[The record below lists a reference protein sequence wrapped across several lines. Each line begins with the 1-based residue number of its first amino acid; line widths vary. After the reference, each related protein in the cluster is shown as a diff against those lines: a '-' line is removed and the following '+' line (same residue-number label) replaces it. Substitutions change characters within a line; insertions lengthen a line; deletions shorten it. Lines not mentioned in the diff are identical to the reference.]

1 MKLKKLFAGVVAV
14 AMMATMSF
22 PAFAA
27 RPTPTRPTPN
37 VGANGLVTIT
47 KNYKVVGSEDK
58 KAPAETFNFTVT
70 PGATIHTE
78 TGDVEK
84 TVEKSEATTIP
95 AMAANSDK
103 KTVEFTT
110 ALTADGTGT
119 FTVDVAN
126 LNITKPGIYY
136 YTVTETAGNTA
147 GVDYAADPMIMV
159 ITAGYADDDENST
172 LSYWVGLH
180 DSKVFNDKNKPFE
193 NTYTAGSLN
202 VTKKVTGS
210 LGNKDKKFNIDVT
223 FTAPAGKTVNSTI
236 TYVNNG
242 EKTIAPAAWKLN
254 TTTNKYE
261 ATVTV
266 ELAHKESVQFNN
278 IPKDVTYIV
287 EEQDYSREEYTATY
301 EEDSKSGTIANNVKS
316 TTITNKRGDDT
327 IDTGVILDNAPYILM
342 LTVVAAGAMTL
353 VIKKRREEE

>member
-1 MKLKKLFAGVVAV
+1 MKLKKLFAGVVAA
-14 AMMATMSF
+14 AMIATMSF

-27 RPTPTRPTPN
+27 RPTPN

-47 KNYKVVGSEDK
+47 KNYKVVGSEEK

-70 PGATIHTE
+70 PGATVN
-78 TGDVEK
+78 GAEK

-136 YTVTETAGNTA
+136 YTVTETPSNTA

-159 ITAGYADDDENST
+159 ITAGYADDGEDST

-180 DSKVFNDKNKPFE
+180 DSKEFNNKNKPFE
-193 NTYTAGSLN
+193 NTYTAGSLK

-266 ELAHKESVQFNN
+266 ELAHKEFVQFNN

-301 EEDSKSGTIANNVKS
+301 EDSKSGTIANDVKS
-316 TTITNKRGDDT
+316 TTITNQRGDDT

-342 LTVVAAGAMTL
+342 LAVVAGGAMTL

>member
-1 MKLKKLFAGVVAV
+1 MKLKKLFAGVVAA
-14 AMMATMSF
+14 AMIATMSF
-22 PAFAA
+22 PAFA
-27 RPTPTRPTPN
+27 TRPTPN
-37 VGANGLVTIT
+37 VGSDGLVTIT
-47 KNYKVVGSEDK
+47 KKYTVTGSEEK
-58 KAPAETFNFTVT
+58 KAPAETFTFTVT
-70 PGATIHTE
+70 PGAKVN
-78 TGDVEK
+78 GAEK

-95 AMAANSDK
+95 TMAANSNE
-103 KTVEFTT
+103 KTVEFT
-110 ALTADGTGT
+110 ALTEDGTGT

-126 LNITKPGIYY
+126 LNITKPGMYY
-136 YTVTETAGNTA
+136 YTVTETPSNTA
-147 GVDYAADPMIMV
+147 GVDYAAKSMIMV
-159 ITAGYADDDENST
+159 ITAGYADDGEDSS
-172 LSYWVGLH
+172 LSYWAALH
-180 DSKVFNDKNKPFE
+180 DSTNYNDKNSKFE
-193 NTYTAGSLN
+193 NTYTAGSLK

-210 LGNKDKKFNIDVT
+210 LGDKDKKFNVDVT

-342 LTVVAAGAMTL
+342 LAVVAGAAMTL

>member
-1 MKLKKLFAGVVAV
+1 MKLKKLFAGVVAA
-14 AMMATMSF
+14 AMIATMSF

-27 RPTPTRPTPN
+27 RPTPN

-47 KNYKVVGSEDK
+47 KNYKVVGSEEK

-70 PGATIHTE
+70 PGATVNGT
-78 TGDVEK
+78 EK

-95 AMAANSDK
+95 VMAANSDE
-103 KTVEFTT
+103 KTVAFT
-110 ALTADGTGT
+110 ALTEDGTGT

-136 YTVTETAGNTA
+136 YTVTETPSNTA

-159 ITAGYADDDENST
+159 ITAGYADDGEDST

-180 DSKVFNDKNKPFE
+180 DSKEFNNKNKPFE
-193 NTYTAGSLN
+193 NTYTAGSLK

-223 FTAPAGKTVNSTI
+223 FTAPAGKTVKSTI

-242 EKTIAPAAWKLN
+242 EKAIAPAAWTLN
-254 TTTNKYE
+254 TTTNQYE

-266 ELAHKESVQFNN
+266 ELAHKGFVQFNN

-287 EEQDYSREEYTATY
+287 EEQDYSSEEYTATY
-301 EEDSKSGTIANNVKS
+301 EDSKSGMIANDVKS
-316 TTITNKRGDDT
+316 TIITNQRGDDT
-327 IDTGVILDNAPYILM
+327 IDTGVILDNAPYMLM
-342 LTVVAAGAMTL
+342 LAVVAGAAMTL

>member
-1 MKLKKLFAGVVAV
+1 MKLKKLFAGVVAA
-14 AMMATMSF
+14 AMIATMSF

-27 RPTPTRPTPN
+27 RPTPN

-47 KNYKVVGSEDK
+47 KNYKVVGSEEK

-70 PGATIHTE
+70 PGATVN
-78 TGDVEK
+78 GAEK

-95 AMAANSDK
+95 AMAANSDE
-103 KTVEFTT
+103 KTVAFTT
-110 ALTADGTGT
+110 LTEDGTGT

-136 YTVTETAGNTA
+136 YTVTETPSNTA

-159 ITAGYADDDENST
+159 ITAGYADDGEDST

-180 DSKVFNDKNKPFE
+180 DSKEFNNKNKPFE
-193 NTYTAGSLN
+193 NTYTAGSLK

-223 FTAPAGKTVNSTI
+223 FTAPAGKTVKSTI

-242 EKTIAPAAWKLN
+242 EKSIAPAAWTLN
-254 TTTNKYE
+254 TTTNQYE

-266 ELAHKESVQFNN
+266 ELAHKGFVQFNN

-301 EEDSKSGTIANNVKS
+301 EDSKSGTIANDVKS
-316 TTITNKRGDDT
+316 TTITNQRGDDT
-327 IDTGVILDNAPYILM
+327 IDTGVILDNAPYMLM
-342 LTVVAAGAMTL
+342 LAVVAGGAMTL

>member
-1 MKLKKLFAGVVAV
+1 MKLKKLFAGVIAA
-14 AMMATMSF
+14 AMIATMSF

-27 RPTPTRPTPN
+27 RSIPN

-47 KNYKVVGSEDK
+47 KNYKVVGSEGK
-58 KAPAETFNFTVT
+58 KAPAEIFNFIVT
-70 PGATIHTE
+70 PGATVN
-78 TGDVEK
+78 GVKK
-84 TVEKSEATTIP
+84 TVEKSEAITIP
-95 AMAANSDK
+95 AMAANSDE
-103 KTVEFTT
+103 KTVAFT
-110 ALTADGTGT
+110 ALTEGGTGT

-136 YTVTETAGNTA
+136 YTVTETPSNTA

-159 ITAGYADDDENST
+159 ITAGYADDDEDST

-180 DSKVFNDKNKPFE
+180 GSKEFNNKNKPFE
-193 NTYTAGSLN
+193 NTYTAGSLK

-223 FTAPAGKTVNSTI
+223 FTAPAGKTVKSTI

-242 EKTIAPAAWKLN
+242 EMSIAPAAWTLN
-254 TTTNKYE
+254 TTTNQYE

-266 ELAHKESVQFNN
+266 ELAHKGFVQFNN

-287 EEQDYSREEYTATY
+287 EEQDYSHEEYTATY
-301 EEDSKSGTIANNVKS
+301 EDSKSGTIADDVKS
-316 TTITNKRGDDT
+316 TTITNQRGDDT
-327 IDTGVILDNAPYILM
+327 IDTGVILDNAPYMLM
-342 LTVVAAGAMTL
+342 LAVVAGGAMTL

>member
-1 MKLKKLFAGVVAV
+1 MKLKKLFAGVVAA
-14 AMMATMSF
+14 AMIATMSF

-27 RPTPTRPTPN
+27 RPTPN

-47 KNYKVVGSEDK
+47 KNYKVVGSEEK

-70 PGATIHTE
+70 PGATVN
-78 TGDVEK
+78 GAEK

-110 ALTADGTGT
+110 ALTEDGTGT

-136 YTVTETAGNTA
+136 YTVTETPSNTA

-159 ITAGYADDDENST
+159 ITAGYADDGEDST

-180 DSKVFNDKNKPFE
+180 DSKEFNNKNKPFE
-193 NTYTAGSLN
+193 NTYTAGSLK

-223 FTAPAGKTVNSTI
+223 FTAPAGKTVKSTI

-242 EKTIAPAAWKLN
+242 EKSIAPAAWTLN
-254 TTTNKYE
+254 TTTNQYE

-266 ELAHKESVQFNN
+266 ELAHKGFVQFNN

-301 EEDSKSGTIANNVKS
+301 EDSKSGTIANDVKS
-316 TTITNKRGDDT
+316 TTITNQRGDDT
-327 IDTGVILDNAPYILM
+327 IDTGVILDNAPYMLM
-342 LTVVAAGAMTL
+342 LAVVAAGAMTL

>member
-1 MKLKKLFAGVVAV
+1 MKLKKLFAGVVAA
-14 AMMATMSF
+14 AMIATMSF

-27 RPTPTRPTPN
+27 RPTPN

-47 KNYKVVGSEDK
+47 KNYKVVGSEEK

-70 PGATIHTE
+70 PGATVN
-78 TGDVEK
+78 GAEK

-95 AMAANSDK
+95 AMAANSDE
-103 KTVEFTT
+103 KTVAFT
-110 ALTADGTGT
+110 ALTEDRTGT

-136 YTVTETAGNTA
+136 YTVTETPSNTA

-159 ITAGYADDDENST
+159 ITAGYADDGEDST

-180 DSKVFNDKNKPFE
+180 DSKEFNNKNKPFE
-193 NTYTAGSLN
+193 NTYTAGSLK

-223 FTAPAGKTVNSTI
+223 FTAPAGKTVKSTI

-242 EKTIAPAAWKLN
+242 EKSIAPAAWTLN
-254 TTTNKYE
+254 TTTNQYE

-266 ELAHKESVQFNN
+266 ELAHKGFVQFNN

-301 EEDSKSGTIANNVKS
+301 EDSKSGTIANDVKS
-316 TTITNKRGDDT
+316 TTITNQRGDDT
-327 IDTGVILDNAPYILM
+327 IDTGVILDNAPYMLM
-342 LTVVAAGAMTL
+342 LAVVAAGAVFM

>member
-1 MKLKKLFAGVVAV
+1 MKLKKLFAGVVAA
-14 AMMATMSF
+14 AMIATMSF

-27 RPTPTRPTPN
+27 RPTPN
-37 VGANGLVTIT
+37 VGADGLVTIT
-47 KNYKVVGSEDK
+47 KNYKVVGSEEK

-70 PGATIHTE
+70 PGATVN
-78 TGDVEK
+78 GAEK

-95 AMAANSDK
+95 AMAANSNE
-103 KTVEFTT
+103 KTVAFTT

-136 YTVTETAGNTA
+136 YTVTETASNTA
-147 GVDYAADPMIMV
+147 GVDYAANPMIMV
-159 ITAGYADDDENST
+159 ITAGYADDGEDST

-210 LGNKDKKFNIDVT
+210 LGNKDKEFKIDVT
-223 FTAPAGKTVNSTI
+223 FTAPAGKTVKSTI
-236 TYVNNG
+236 TYVNDG
-242 EKTIAPAAWKLN
+242 EKSIAPDAWKLN
-254 TTTNKYE
+254 TTTNQYE
-261 ATVTV
+261 AKVTV

-301 EEDSKSGTIANNVKS
+301 EDNKSGTIANDVKS
-316 TTITNKRGDDT
+316 TTITNQRGDDT
-327 IDTGVILDNAPYILM
+327 IDTGVILDNAPYMLM
-342 LTVVAAGAMTL
+342 LAVVAGGAMTL

>member
-1 MKLKKLFAGVVAV
+1 MKLKKLFAGVVAA
-14 AMMATMSF
+14 AMIATMSF
-22 PAFAA
+22 PAFA
-27 RPTPTRPTPN
+27 TRPTPN

-47 KNYKVVGSEDK
+47 KNYKVVGSEEK

-70 PGATIHTE
+70 PGATVN
-78 TGDVEK
+78 GAEK

-126 LNITKPGIYY
+126 LNIKKPGIYY

-180 DSKVFNDKNKPFE
+180 DSTNYNDKNSKFE
-193 NTYTAGSLN
+193 NTYTAGSLK

-210 LGNKDKKFNIDVT
+210 LGDKDKKFNVDVT
-223 FTAPAGKTVNSTI
+223 FTAPAGKTVKSTI

-242 EKTIAPAAWKLN
+242 ENTIAPAAWTLN
-254 TTTNKYE
+254 ENTNRYE

-266 ELAHKESVQFNN
+266 ELAHKGSVQFNN

-287 EEQDYSREEYTATY
+287 AEQDYSGQEYTAKY
-301 EEDSKSGTIANNVKS
+301 DGSESGTIANDVKS
-316 TTITNKRGDDT
+316 TTITNNKGDDN
-327 IDTGVILDNAPYILM
+327 IDTGVILDNAPYMLM
-342 LTVVAAGAMTL
+342 LAVVAGAAMTL

>member
-1 MKLKKLFAGVVAV
+1 MKLKKLFAGVVAA
-14 AMMATMSF
+14 AMIATMSF

-27 RPTPTRPTPN
+27 RPTPN

-47 KNYKVVGSEDK
+47 KNYKVVGSEEK

-70 PGATIHTE
+70 PGATVN
-78 TGDVEK
+78 GAEK

-95 AMAANSDK
+95 AMAANSDE
-103 KTVEFTT
+103 KTVEFT
-110 ALTADGTGT
+110 ALTEDGTGT

-136 YTVTETAGNTA
+136 YTVTETPSNTA

-159 ITAGYADDDENST
+159 ITAGYADDGEDST

-180 DSKVFNDKNKPFE
+180 DSKEFNNKNKPFE
-193 NTYTAGSLN
+193 NTYTAGSLK

-223 FTAPAGKTVNSTI
+223 FTAPAGKTVKSTI

-242 EKTIAPAAWKLN
+242 EKSIAPAAWTLN
-254 TTTNKYE
+254 TTTNQYE

-266 ELAHKESVQFNN
+266 ELAHKGFVQFNN

-287 EEQDYSREEYTATY
+287 EEQDYSCEEYTATY
-301 EEDSKSGTIANNVKS
+301 EDSKSGTIANDVKS
-316 TTITNKRGDDT
+316 TTITNQRGDDT
-327 IDTGVILDNAPYILM
+327 IDTGVILDNAPYMLM
-342 LTVVAAGAMTL
+342 LAVVAGGAMTL

>member
-1 MKLKKLFAGVVAV
+1 MKLKKLFAGVVAA
-14 AMMATMSF
+14 AMIATMSF

-27 RPTPTRPTPN
+27 RPTPN

-47 KNYKVVGSEDK
+47 KNYKVVGSEEK

-70 PGATIHTE
+70 PGATVN
-78 TGDVEK
+78 GAEK

-95 AMAANSDK
+95 VMAANSDE
-103 KTVEFTT
+103 KTVAFT
-110 ALTADGTGT
+110 ALTEDGTGT

-136 YTVTETAGNTA
+136 YTVTETPSNTA

-159 ITAGYADDDENST
+159 ITAGYADDGEDST

-180 DSKVFNDKNKPFE
+180 DSKEFNNKNKPFE
-193 NTYTAGSLN
+193 NTYTAGSLK

-223 FTAPAGKTVNSTI
+223 FTAPAGKTVKSTI

-242 EKTIAPAAWKLN
+242 EKSIAPAAWTLS
-254 TTTNKYE
+254 TTTNQYE

-266 ELAHKESVQFNN
+266 ELAHKGFVQFNN

-301 EEDSKSGTIANNVKS
+301 EDSKSGTIANDVKS
-316 TTITNKRGDDT
+316 TTITNQRGDDT
-327 IDTGVILDNAPYILM
+327 IDTGVILDNAPYMLM
-342 LTVVAAGAMTL
+342 LAVVAGAAMTL

>member
-1 MKLKKLFAGVVAV
+1 MKLKKLFAGVVAA
-14 AMMATMSF
+14 AMIATMSF

-27 RPTPTRPTPN
+27 RSTPN

-47 KNYKVVGSEDK
+47 KNYKVVGSEEK

-70 PGATIHTE
+70 PGATVN
-78 TGDVEK
+78 GAEK

-95 AMAANSDK
+95 TMAANSDK
-103 KTVEFTT
+103 KTVAFT
-110 ALTADGTGT
+110 ALTKDGTGT

-126 LNITKPGIYY
+126 LNIAKPGIYY
-136 YTVTETAGNTA
+136 YTVTETPSNTA

-159 ITAGYADDDENST
+159 ITAGYADDGEDST

-180 DSKVFNDKNKPFE
+180 DSKEFNNKNKSFE
-193 NTYTAGSLN
+193 NTYTAGSLK

-223 FTAPAGKTVNSTI
+223 FTAPAGKTVKSTI

-242 EKTIAPAAWKLN
+242 EKSIAPAAWTLN
-254 TTTNKYE
+254 TTTNQYE

-266 ELAHKESVQFNN
+266 ELAHKGFVQFNN

-301 EEDSKSGTIANNVKS
+301 EDSKSGTIANDVKR
-316 TTITNKRGDDT
+316 TTITNQRGDDT
-327 IDTGVILDNAPYILM
+327 IDTGVILDNAPYMLM
-342 LTVVAAGAMTL
+342 LAVVAAGAMTL